1 MSTLFSQRI
10 DLSEGL
16 KNGFTLYNRS
26 NNQDIYTLGFSGIS
40 IKHSTKRGAP
50 ELIESNPIRGNMYI
64 AGEAYDVFDVWVIVR
79 TAIPG
84 ERSGLT
90 KCIAEDCLTFD
101 EAIDAATAYLTDA
114 CW

>member
-1 MSTLFSQRI
+1 MSTLFSQKV

-16 KNGFTLYNRS
+16 NNGVTLYRRS
-26 NNQDIYTLGFSGIS
+26 SNQDIYTLGFSGIS

-64 AGEAYDVFDVWVIVR
+64 AGEAYDVFDVWVLVR
-79 TAIPG
+79 HAIPG
-84 ERSGLT
+84 ERSGLS
-90 KCIAEDCLTFD
+90 KCIAEDCASFN
-101 EAIDAATAYLTDA
+101 EAIDAATVYLTDA

>member
-1 MSTLFSQRI
+1 MYTLFSQKVDI
-10 DLSEGL
+10 SEGL
-16 KNGFTLYNRS
+16 KNGFTLYNRA
-26 NNQDIYTLGFSGIS
+26 NNQDIYTLGFSGVS

-64 AGEAYDVFDVWVIVR
+64 AGEAYDVFDVWVLVR
-79 TAIPG
+79 HAIPG
-84 ERSGLT
+84 ERSGLS
-90 KCIAEDCLTFD
+90 KCIAEDCASFN

>member
-50 ELIESNPIRGNMYI
+50 ELIESNPKGNMYI

-84 ERSGLT
+84 ERPGLS
-90 KCIAEDCLTFD
+90 KCIAEDCASFN
-101 EAIDAATAYLTDA
+101 EAIAAATAYLTDA

>member
-16 KNGFTLYNRS
+16 TNGVALHRRS

-40 IKHSTKRGAP
+40 IKHTTKRGAP
-50 ELIESNPIRGNMYI
+50 DLIESNPIRGNMYI

-84 ERSGLT
+84 ERSGLS

-101 EAIDAATAYLTDA
+101 EAIDAATVYLTVA
-114 CW
+114 A

>member
-1 MSTLFSQRI
+1 MSTLFSQKV
-10 DLSEGL
+10 DLSEGMN
-16 KNGFTLYNRS
+16 NGVTLYRRS
-26 NNQDIYTLGFSGIS
+26 SNQDIYTLGFSGVT
-40 IKHSTKRGAP
+40 IKHSAKRGAP

-84 ERSGLT
+84 ERSGLS

-101 EAIDAATAYLTDA
+101 EAIAAATAYLTVA
-114 CW
+114 A

>member
-16 KNGFTLYNRS
+16 KNGVALYNRAR
-26 NNQDIYTLGFSGIS
+26 NQDIYTLGFSGVTIN
-40 IKHSTKRGAP
+40 HSAKRGAP
-50 ELIESNPIRGNMYI
+50 ELIESDPIRGNRYV

-84 ERSGLT
+84 ERSGLS
-90 KCIAEDCLTFD
+90 KCIAKDCLTFD
-101 EAIDAATAYLTDA
+101 EAITAATAYLTVA
-114 CW
+114 A

>member
-1 MSTLFSQRI
+1 MSTLFSQKI

-16 KNGFTLYNRS
+16 NNGVTLYRRS
-26 NNQDIYTLGFSGIS
+26 SNQDIYTLGFSS
-40 IKHSTKRGAP
+40 VTIKHSTKRGAP

-84 ERSGLT
+84 ERSGLSE
-90 KCIAEDCLTFD
+90 CIAEDCLTFD
-101 EAIDAATAYLTDA
+101 EAITAATAYLTVA
-114 CW
+114 A